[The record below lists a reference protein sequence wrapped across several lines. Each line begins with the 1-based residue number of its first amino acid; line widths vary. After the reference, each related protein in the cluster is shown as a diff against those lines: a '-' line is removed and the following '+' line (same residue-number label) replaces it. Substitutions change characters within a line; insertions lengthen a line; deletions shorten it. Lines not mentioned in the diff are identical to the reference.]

1 MTATLRSNL
10 EAFNGM
16 SEIKLDYVII
26 VSSAL
31 SLSLNKVIKIWIQE
45 CGWHYIFNLKCPTL
59 LGFKKLWCIDHKLTM
74 MQGIVKTGRLDFS
87 LFWLKGKVRENLGD
101 FRKSIQISFP
111 TTACSPTFHKT
122 NMLHNDL
129 KRMQLTSL
137 E

>member
-45 CGWHYIFNLKCPTL
+45 CG
-59 LGFKKLWCIDHKLTM
+59 
-74 MQGIVKTGRLDFS
+74 
-87 LFWLKGKVRENLGD
+87 
-101 FRKSIQISFP
+101 
-111 TTACSPTFHKT
+111 
-122 NMLHNDL
+122 
-129 KRMQLTSL
+129 
-137 E
+137 